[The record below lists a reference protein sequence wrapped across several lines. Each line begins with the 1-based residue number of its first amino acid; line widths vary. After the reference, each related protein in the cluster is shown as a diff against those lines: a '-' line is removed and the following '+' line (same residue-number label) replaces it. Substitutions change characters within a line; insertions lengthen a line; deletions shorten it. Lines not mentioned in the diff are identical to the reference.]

1 MREYDL
7 TVLNDKE
14 FEVLVADLLTAEI
27 GAPVERFKPGRDAG
41 VDARWF
47 SSPGNEVIVQC
58 KHWPRS
64 SVAALIR
71 KISSEEKAK
80 VIALN
85 PSRYIFVCS
94 LPLSRKNKDAIA
106 EAFLPYV
113 VSPDDILGYEDLQ
126 RLISTHEAVER
137 KHYKLWLAS
146 SNVLVTLLNHIVL
159 GRSAD
164 SIDDIRH
171 ALAKF
176 VETEDCRRARKQ
188 LANARVLIIKGEPG
202 IGKTTLAQHL
212 VMESIGDGYQFVE
225 IQSDLSEAEG
235 VLVDHDEKQ
244 IFYFDDFLGRNFL
257 EVFADNKDSHVLAFI
272 RRVLRSENKRFV
284 LTSRTH
290 ILDRGKQ
297 LSELFRIEK
306 IGKREFELT
315 VGALS
320 RLEKGMI
327 LYSHIWNSGL
337 PEWAIEALYERRR
350 YLDVIDHANFN
361 PRLIAFITDPE
372 RIVDVAP
379 QEFWAYVTT
388 TLDNPE
394 AIWRHVFERQ
404 LSQDTRDLAVLVAFN
419 GKPINEA
426 ALEAAFARLNRS
438 GTDNPVQF
446 AVRFRDALRLAVG
459 SVITRTIAGH
469 GDASCGLFNPSIA
482 DFLLRDSAVLSRAP
496 EIVRA
501 LQTVDSVNYLVS
513 LSEAGYLNA
522 GRVGEALRVI
532 AADVTEQSH
541 VGADVS
547 VRLADL
553 FVAEADANADAEFV
567 GLVANSFSLGSICK
581 NAPRVRIFTAALTA
595 GSVLDPA
602 SRFDG
607 ILEEIETCPLEVE
620 LLKPLR
626 SCAVWLEQNGVE
638 GAELRLREA
647 ILAAVF
653 DYAQEFIVESAVL
666 DEYMYEGEADFAH
679 EDARVH
685 IEKFFEKLG
694 FPLTEEEVEE
704 FVSQVD
710 VVDIINDNVAAASDR
725 WDDSGSGGRAVNGN
739 DAIVDY
745 FDRSGQE

>member
-14 FEVLVADLLTAEI
+14 FEVLVADLLAAEI

-47 SSPGNEVIVQC
+47 TSPGSEVIVQC

-64 SVAALIR
+64 NVAAIVR

-80 VIALN
+80 VIALD

-94 LPLSRKNKDAIA
+94 LPLSRKNKDAISG
-106 EAFLPYV
+106 AFMPYV
-113 VSPDDILGYEDLQ
+113 VSPDDVLGYEDLQ
-126 RLISTHEAVER
+126 RLISTHKAVER

-146 SNVLVTLLNHIVL
+146 SNVLVTLLNHSVL

-164 SIDDIRH
+164 SVDDIRH

-202 IGKTTLAQHL
+202 VGKTTLAQHL

-235 VLVDHDEKQ
+235 VLLDPEEKQ

-257 EVFADNKDSHVLAFI
+257 EVFTDNKDSHVLAFI
-272 RRVLRSENKRFV
+272 RRVLRNENKRFV

-297 LSELFRIEK
+297 LSEFFRIEN

-327 LYSHIWNSGL
+327 LYSHIWNTGL
-337 PEWAIEALYERRR
+337 PEWAIEALYEEQR

-372 RIVDVAP
+372 RIAEVAP
-379 QEFWAYVTT
+379 HEFWTYVTA
-388 TLDNPE
+388 TLENPE

-404 LSQDTRDLAVLVAFN
+404 LSPDTRDLAVLVAFN
-419 GKPINEA
+419 GKPINETD
-426 ALEAAFARLNRS
+426 LEAAFARLNQS

-446 AVRFRDALRLAVG
+446 AVRFRDALRLSAG
-459 SVITRTIAGH
+459 SVITRTVASSA
-469 GDASCGLFNPSIA
+469 DAKCELFNPSIA
-482 DFLLRDSAVLSRAP
+482 DFLLKDEALLSRAP
-496 EIVRA
+496 EIARA
-501 LQTVDSVNYLVS
+501 LQTVDSVNYLAS
-513 LSEAGYLNA
+513 LTEAGYLSA
-522 GRVGEALRVI
+522 GRVAEAIRSI
-532 AADVTEQSH
+532 AADVTAQGD
-541 VGADVS
+541 VGGDLS
-547 VRLADL
+547 VRIADL
-553 FVAEADANADAEFV
+553 FAKGAEANADAAFV
-567 GLVANSFSLGSICK
+567 GLVANSFDLGSICK
-581 NAPRVRIFTAALTA
+581 SAARVRIFAAALTA
-595 GSVLDPA
+595 GAVQDSA
-602 SRFDG
+602 RRFEG
-607 ILEEIETCPLEVE
+607 ILEEIEACPLEAE
-620 LLKPLR
+620 LLRPLR
-626 SCAVWLEQNGVE
+626 RCALWLEENGAG

-647 ILAAVF
+647 LVTAVF
-653 DYAQEFIVESAVL
+653 EYAQEFIVESTAL
-666 DEYMYEGEADFAH
+666 DEYMYEGDASLARQ
-679 EDARVH
+679 DARIC
-685 IEKFFEKLG
+685 IEKFFEELG
-694 FPLTEEEVEE
+694 FPLAEEEVED
-704 FVSQVD
+704 FVSRID
-710 VVDIINDNVAAASDR
+710 VVDIINDNVSAASDR
-725 WDDSGSGGRAVNGN
+725 WDDSDSGGRAVNGD

>member
-14 FEVLVADLLTAEI
+14 FEVLVADLLAAEI

-94 LPLSRKNKDAIA
+94 LPLSRKNKGAIA
-106 EAFLPYV
+106 EAFLPCV
-113 VSPDDILGYEDLQ
+113 VSPDDVLGYEALQ
-126 RLISTHEAVER
+126 RLISNHEAVER

-146 SNVLVTLLNHIVL
+146 SNVLVTLLNNSVL

-164 SIDDIRH
+164 SIDHIRH

-188 LANARVLIIKGEPG
+188 LTNARVLIIKGEPG
-202 IGKTTLAQHL
+202 IGKSTLAQHL

-225 IQSDLSEAEG
+225 IQADLTEAEG
-235 VLVDHDEKQ
+235 VLVDPDQKQ

-257 EVFADNKDSHVLAFI
+257 EVLADNKDSHVLAFI
-272 RRVLRSENKRFV
+272 RRILRSENKRFV

-297 LSELFRIEK
+297 LSELFRIEN

-337 PEWAIEALYERRR
+337 PGWAIEALYDRNR

-379 QEFWAYVTT
+379 QDFWAYVAA

-419 GKPINEA
+419 GKPINETT
-426 ALEAAFARLNRS
+426 LEEAFVRLNRC

-446 AVRFRDALRLAVG
+446 AVRFRDALRLAAG
-459 SVITRTIAGH
+459 SVITRTISGSV
-469 GDASCGLFNPSIA
+469 DASCELFNPSIA
-482 DFLLRDSAVLSRAP
+482 DFLLNDHVVLSRAP
-496 EIVRA
+496 EIACA

-513 LSEAGYLNA
+513 LSKAGYLNA
-522 GRVGEALRVI
+522 GRVGEALRAIVLDLKQHGKVGG
-532 AADVTEQSH
+532 DV
-541 VGADVS
+541 A
-547 VRLADL
+547 VRLADF
-553 FVAEADANADAEFV
+553 FVAEVDANADAEFV
-567 GLVANSFSLGSICK
+567 GLVANSFSSGSLCK
-581 NAPRVRIFTAALTA
+581 SAARVRIFAAALTA
-595 GSVLDPA
+595 GAVRDPA
-602 SRFDG
+602 GRFEG
-607 ILEEIETCPLEVE
+607 ILEEIETCTLEVE
-620 LLKPLR
+620 LLRPLR
-626 SCAVWLEQNGVE
+626 SCAIWLEQNGVE
-638 GAELRLREA
+638 GAELRLRRE
-647 ILAAVF
+647 IVAAVF
-653 DYAQEFIVESAVL
+653 EYAQEFIVESAVL
-666 DEYMYEGEADFAH
+666 DEYMYEGDAGLAR
-679 EDARVH
+679 EDARSHVK
-685 IEKFFEKLG
+685 EFFEKLG
-694 FPLTEEEVEE
+694 FPLAEEEIEE
-704 FVSQVD
+704 FVSQID
-710 VVDIINDNVAAASDR
+710 VFDIINDNVSAASNR
-725 WDDSGSGGRAVNGN
+725 SDDSDPGERAVNGN

-745 FDRSGQE
+745 FDRSGRE

>member
-47 SSPGNEVIVQC
+47 ASPGKEVIVQC

-64 SVAALIR
+64 NVSALIR
-71 KISSEEKAK
+71 KISSEENAK

-94 LPLSRKNKDAIA
+94 LSLSRKNKEAIA
-106 EAFLPYV
+106 EAFLPYA
-113 VSPDDILGYEDLQ
+113 VSPDDVLGYEDLQ
-126 RLISTHEAVER
+126 SLISTHKAVER

-146 SNVLVTLLNHIVL
+146 SNVLVTLLNHSVL

-164 SIDDIRH
+164 SVDDIRH

-202 IGKTTLAQHL
+202 IGKTTLARHL

-225 IQSDLSEAEG
+225 IQADLSEAEA
-235 VLVDHDEKQ
+235 VLIDPDEKQ

-257 EVFADNKDSHVLAFI
+257 EVFADNKDSHILAFI
-272 RRVLRSENKRFV
+272 RRILRNENKRFV

-297 LSELFRIEK
+297 LSELFRIEN

-337 PEWAIEALYERRR
+337 PEWAIEALYQERR
-350 YLDVIDHANFN
+350 YLDIIDHANFN
-361 PRLIAFITDPE
+361 PRLIAFITDPD
-372 RIVDVAP
+372 RIVDVA
-379 QEFWAYVTT
+379 QNDFWVYVKA

-404 LSQDTRDLAVLVAFN
+404 LSPDTRDIAVLVAFN
-419 GKPINEA
+419 GKPINEID
-426 ALEAAFARLNRS
+426 LEAAFERLNRS

-446 AVRFRDALRLAVG
+446 AVRFRDALRLAAG
-459 SVITRTIAGH
+459 SVITRTIAGSA
-469 GDASCGLFNPSIA
+469 DAKCGLFNPSIA
-482 DFLLRDSAVLSRAP
+482 DFLLKDGAVLSRAP
-496 EIVRA
+496 EIARA
-501 LQTVDSVNYLVS
+501 LQTVESVNYLAS
-513 LSEAGYLNA
+513 LAEAGYLSPGSVA
-522 GRVGEALRVI
+522 EAFRSI
-532 AADVTEQSH
+532 AADITAQDE
-541 VGADVS
+541 VGGDVS
-547 VRLADL
+547 VQIADL
-553 FVAEADANADAEFV
+553 CARKTEANADAAFI
-567 GLVANSFSLGSICK
+567 GLVANSFASGSICQS
-581 NAPRVRIFTAALTA
+581 AARVRIFAAALTA
-595 GSVLDPA
+595 GSVQDPVL
-602 SRFDG
+602 RFEG
-607 ILEEIETCPLEVE
+607 ILEEIEMCTLDAE
-620 LLKPLR
+620 LLMPLR
-626 SCAVWLEQNGVE
+626 RCALWLEENGFE

-647 ILAAVF
+647 IVTAVF
-653 DYAQEFIVESAVL
+653 NYAQEFIVDSTVL
-666 DEYMYEGEADFAH
+666 DEYMYEGDLSL
-679 EDARVH
+679 ARDVTRTY
-685 IEKFFEKLG
+685 IEKFFEDLG
-694 FPLTEEEVEE
+694 FPLAEEEVEE
-704 FVSQVD
+704 FVSRIDMVE
-710 VVDIINDNVAAASDR
+710 IINDNMNAASDR
-725 WDDSGSGGRAVNGN
+725 WDDSDSGGQAVNSN
-739 DAIVDY
+739 DAIIDY
-745 FDRSGQE
+745 FDRSGRE